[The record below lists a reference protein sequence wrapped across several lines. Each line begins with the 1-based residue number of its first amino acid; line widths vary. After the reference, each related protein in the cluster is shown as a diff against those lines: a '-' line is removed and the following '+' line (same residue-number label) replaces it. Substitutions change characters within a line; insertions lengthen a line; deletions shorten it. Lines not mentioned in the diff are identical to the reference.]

1 MKSAFRKLIDL
12 FADIF
17 KANFWK
23 ALVTGIIVAYIPYF
37 STGNI
42 TMLLI
47 NFAIV
52 SLTALIVCIGVDFI
66 KITLF
71 YNKEN

>member
-1 MKSAFRKLIDL
+1 MKSTLRQLIEMFVLLFRQ
-12 FADIF
+12 
-17 KANFWK
+17 NFWK
-23 ALVTGIIVAYIPYF
+23 AIVTGVIVAYIPYF